1 METVDPSITPRRARI
16 ILVAIVAIAL
26 SGAVSRPL
34 LREVPRPNTPAQAQD
49 LNLYEAVIERLHK
62 GEPYYQVLGE
72 ELRSRHFPTV
82 PVFNWRTPALF
93 VALAWHPMMS
103 RVLFVALGVL
113 VLAASVKLLSTQPLL
128 VVIAGACAQ
137 SGAIGVML
145 DRDLWVFHDT
155 WTGYLIA
162 LSAFAYAYQR
172 QTTGAVLGLAALLV
186 RELAAPYALFCLALA
201 LRARRRRE
209 VLVWSVGLA
218 FYATY
223 YTWHASQVAAHRQP
237 GDIAH
242 AASWLQLGGVPFILA
257 TLRTNSW
264 VTSAPTWITAAV
276 FAVLCAGLL
285 ARQLPIHIRGTVLV
299 YFAFFAVVGQPFDWY
314 WGWIP
319 GLLAPLV
326 FAHGIPVLMA
336 LTSYAFHEGPNR
348 RARLP
353 TIPARPS
360 HPKPGSDNAEGSR

>member
-1 METVDPSITPRRARI
+1 MQTIDPSITRQPARI
-16 ILVAIVAIAL
+16 ILITIVAITV

-34 LREVPRPNTPAQAQD
+34 PRGVPRPATPAQAHD
-49 LNLYEAVIERLHK
+49 LNLYKAVIERLHH

-82 PVFNWRTPALF
+82 PVFNWRTPVLF

-113 VLAASVKLLSTQPLL
+113 VLAVSVKLLSTQPLL
-128 VVIAGACAQ
+128 VVIVGACAQ

-145 DRDLWVFHDT
+145 DRELWVFHDT

-172 QTTGAVLGLAALLV
+172 QTTGAVLGLLALVV

-201 LRARRRRE
+201 LGARRRRE
-209 VLVWSVGLA
+209 VLIWSVSLA
-218 FYATY
+218 FYALY
-223 YTWHASQVAAHRQP
+223 YAWHASQVAAHGAP
-237 GDIAH
+237 GAVAND
-242 AASWLQLGGVPFILA
+242 ASWLQLGGVPFLLA

-276 FAVLCAGLL
+276 FGVLCAGLL

-336 LTSYAFHEGPNR
+336 LISCAFHERPNR
-348 RARLP
+348 ASRLP
-353 TIPARPS
+353 TIPAGPAHS
-360 HPKPGSDNAEGSR
+360 TPGSDKAEGSR